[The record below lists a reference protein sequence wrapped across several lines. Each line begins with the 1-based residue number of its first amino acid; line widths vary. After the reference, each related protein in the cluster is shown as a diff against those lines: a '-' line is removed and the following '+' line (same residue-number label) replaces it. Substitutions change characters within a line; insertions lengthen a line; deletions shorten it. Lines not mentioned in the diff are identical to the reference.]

1 MKVRREYLR
10 DGKPVTVTAERLG
23 DDLWRVQIGQNT
35 IEVTAQAIAGGVKLT
50 ENGAVPARS
59 VTAYGA
65 ACDNDYMV
73 RVDGRTCVLSTP
85 RESGRGRGGGGDG
98 TIRAPMTGTV
108 LEVLCDDGDCVTADQ
123 TLVVLSA
130 WLMRSKAATLACV

>member
-85 RESGRGRGGGGDG
+85 RESGRGRGGGTEGAYRG
-98 TIRAPMTGTV
+98 RSSSAPRRSRRAGPG
-108 LEVLCDDGDCVTADQ
+108 LQETAPSQ
-123 TLVVLSA
+123 
-130 WLMRSKAATLACV
+130 LARNMPP